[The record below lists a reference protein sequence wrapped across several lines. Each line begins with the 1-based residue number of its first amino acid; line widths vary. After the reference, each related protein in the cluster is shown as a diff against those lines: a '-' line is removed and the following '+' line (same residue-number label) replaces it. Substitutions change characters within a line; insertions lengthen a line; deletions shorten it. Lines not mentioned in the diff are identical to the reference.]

1 MTCLHFCKRR
11 IIVKFEGTLKNG
23 VQCCYDCSAL
33 DKTLVSKRIDGETY
47 DVMMY
52 RCFGVREP
60 FQIRADE
67 LHNPCRAYKD
77 MTKTNEFK
85 SIGEFVKLLS
95 KKELKELKKYLELY
109 TD

>member
-1 MTCLHFCKRR
+1 M
-11 IIVKFEGTLKNG
+11 KFEGTLKNG
-23 VQCCYDCSAL
+23 VQCCADCSAL
-33 DKTLVSKRIDGETY
+33 DKTLVSKRINGETY

-85 SIGEFVKLLS
+85 SMGEFVKLLS
-95 KKELKELKKYLELY
+95 EKEKKELKKYLELY
-109 TD
+109 ID